1 MWCLFTPVKLF
12 SCFLS
17 FLQLN
22 CYECLTWSALAVL
35 SARPSFPLLRII
47 FGRLMINLT
56 SAKLPVM
63 ENISYKVKPASFS
76 SCCKEQPSKKF
87 FGVAWL
93 IIFSFCRVLG
103 IWDSQEFLFKS
114 NACFTRALPVSFRFS
129 LFFFLA
135 VILIT
140 CRWRLRMRLLLQPTR
155 VLKMHLLSRIQSR
168 FDIFDFNPLILAPN
182 RVTSSRS
189 LFVVPFGNVTD
200 MASWR
205 VMRKS
210 HCTKFT

>member
-1 MWCLFTPVKLF
+1 MCFLFAPVKSF

-35 SARPSFPLLRII
+35 SARPSFPLLRIN
-47 FGRLMINLT
+47 FVRHMINLT

-87 FGVAWL
+87 FVAAWL
-93 IIFSFCRVLG
+93 IICSFCRVLG

-129 LFFFLA
+129 QFFS
-135 VILIT
+135 
-140 CRWRLRMRLLLQPTR
+140 CCY
-155 VLKMHLLSRIQSR
+155 
-168 FDIFDFNPLILAPN
+168 FNYL
-182 RVTSSRS
+182 
-189 LFVVPFGNVTD
+189 
-200 MASWR
+200 
-205 VMRKS
+205 
-210 HCTKFT
+210 

>member
-1 MWCLFTPVKLF
+1 MRDFSPNRLLDRQFPSFPAQFLSLEKKTTNDKKKQLSLGITMWCLFTPVKLF

-47 FGRLMINLT
+47 FVRHMINLT

-87 FGVAWL
+87 FGAAWL

-129 LFFFLA
+129 QFFS
-135 VILIT
+135 
-140 CRWRLRMRLLLQPTR
+140 CCY
-155 VLKMHLLSRIQSR
+155 
-168 FDIFDFNPLILAPN
+168 FDYL
-182 RVTSSRS
+182 
-189 LFVVPFGNVTD
+189 
-200 MASWR
+200 
-205 VMRKS
+205 
-210 HCTKFT
+210 

>member
-1 MWCLFTPVKLF
+1 MCFLFASVKSF

-35 SARPSFPLLRII
+35 SARPSFPLLRIN
-47 FGRLMINLT
+47 FVRHMINLT
-56 SAKLPVM
+56 SAKLLVM

-87 FGVAWL
+87 FVAAWL

-129 LFFFLA
+129 QFFFLLLFWLLVGDVWGCA
-135 VILIT
+135 FYCSRPESWKCIFSVEFKTGLIFSTLIRWFSLQIL
-140 CRWRLRMRLLLQPTR
+140 W
-155 VLKMHLLSRIQSR
+155 
-168 FDIFDFNPLILAPN
+168 PL
-182 RVTSSRS
+182 
-189 LFVVPFGNVTD
+189 VVVYL
-200 MASWR
+200 
-205 VMRKS
+205 
-210 HCTKFT
+210 